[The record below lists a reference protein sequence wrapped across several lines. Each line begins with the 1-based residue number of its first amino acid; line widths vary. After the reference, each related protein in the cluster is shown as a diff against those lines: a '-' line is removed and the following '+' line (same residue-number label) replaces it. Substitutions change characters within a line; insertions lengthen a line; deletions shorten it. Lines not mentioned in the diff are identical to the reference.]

1 MTKYIG
7 IDIGGTSVKYGLV
20 DENGVVSNKNSFKTK
35 AEDKDGLLSDLLDA
49 VDNMKA
55 IDSNLAGIGVS
66 MPGVVQADGYLT
78 TAGAVKCFYEI
89 NLKDILEDK
98 TGLSVKIENDA
109 NAAAIAEKWLGS
121 AQGVHDY
128 LSLVLGTGVG
138 GALVINDQ
146 IYRGAH
152 ARSGEFGWMIVED
165 DDIDVEMGSLNF
177 RGATVIGLIRRYNQ
191 YSDQPV
197 DDARVIF
204 QRADAGEVLAK
215 SILKSYYHSLA
226 KGIINLEVS
235 FDPATVIIGGG
246 ISANTEFID
255 TLNKTIEE
263 IKKTHN
269 SIKNLDLPLV
279 KAAKLKNDAGMIGA
293 VYQLI
298 NAQKYK

>member
-35 AEDKDGLLSDLLDA
+35 AEDKAELLSDLLDA

-98 TGLSVKIENDA
+98 TGLPVKIENDA

-298 NAQKYK
+298 NA

>member
-98 TGLSVKIENDA
+98 TSLPVKIENDA

-255 TLNKTIEE
+255 TLNRTIEG

>member
-1 MTKYIG
+1 MTKYMG

-35 AEDKDGLLSDLLDA
+35 AENQTGLLEDLLTA
-49 VDNMKA
+49 VENIKT

-66 MPGVVQADGYLT
+66 MPGVVQEDGYLT

-89 NLKDILEDK
+89 NLKDILENK
-98 TGLSVKIENDA
+98 TGLPVKIENDA
-109 NAAAIAEKWLGS
+109 NAAAIAEKWIGS
-121 AQGVHDY
+121 AREVHDY

-138 GALVINDQ
+138 GALVINNQ

-191 YSDQPV
+191 YSDKPV

-204 QRADAGEVLAK
+204 KRADNGEVLAK
-215 SILKSYYHSLA
+215 SVLKSYYHSLA

-235 FDPATVIIGGG
+235 FDPATVIVGGG
-246 ISANTEFID
+246 ISNNTEFIE
-255 TLNKTIEE
+255 TLNQAIEE
-263 IKKTHN
+263 IKKVHN
-269 SIKNLDLPLV
+269 SIKNLDLPPV

-298 NAQKYK
+298 N

>member
-35 AEDKDGLLSDLLDA
+35 AEDQAGLLTDLLAA
-49 VDNMKA
+49 VDDMKKT
-55 IDSNLAGIGVS
+55 DSNLAGIGVS

-98 TGLSVKIENDA
+98 TGLPVKIENDA

-177 RGATVIGLIRRYNQ
+177 LGATVIGLIRRYNQ

-215 SILKSYYHSLA
+215 SVLKSYYHSLA

-235 FDPATVIIGGG
+235 FDPATVIVGGG

-255 TLNKTIEE
+255 TLNETIEAV
-263 IKKTHN
+263 KKTHN

-298 NAQKYK
+298 NA

>member
-1 MTKYIG
+1 MKKYIG

-20 DENGVVSNKNSFKTK
+20 DEKGSVSNKNSFKTK
-35 AEDKDGLLSDLLDA
+35 ADDKTGLLDDLVEA
-49 VDNMKA
+49 VKEVQKIAPDV
-55 IDSNLAGIGVS
+55 LGIGVS

-78 TAGAVKCFYEI
+78 TAGAIYGFYEI
-89 NLKDILEDK
+89 NLKVLLEAK
-98 TGLSVKIENDA
+98 TGLPVKIENDA
-109 NAAAIAEKWLGS
+109 NAAAIAEKWIGS
-121 AQGVHDY
+121 AQGIHDY
-128 LSLVLGTGVG
+128 ISLVLGTGVG

-191 YSDQPV
+191 FSDEKI
-197 DDARVIF
+197 DDARIIF
-204 QRADAGEVLAK
+204 ERADQDETLAK
-215 SILKSYYHSLA
+215 NVLKSYYHSLA

-235 FDPATVIIGGG
+235 FDPAAVIIGGG
-246 ISANTEFID
+246 ISANTEFLND
-255 TLNKTIEE
+255 LNKMIES
-263 IKKTHN
+263 IKATHN
-269 SIKNLDLPLV
+269 SIKNLDLPEV

-298 NAQKYK
+298 NN

>member
-20 DENGVVSNKNSFKTK
+20 DENGVVSNKDSFKTK
-35 AEDKDGLLSDLLDA
+35 ADDKTGLLTDLLLA
-49 VDNMKA
+49 IQAMKK
-55 IDSNLAGIGVS
+55 IDSQVAGIGVS
-66 MPGVVQADGYLT
+66 MPGVVQENGYLT

-89 NLKDILEDK
+89 NLKDLLEDK
-98 TGLSVKIENDA
+98 TSLPVKIENDA

-121 AQGVHDY
+121 AKGVHNY

-138 GALVINDQ
+138 GALIINDQ

-191 YSDQPV
+191 YSDIPV

-204 QRADAGEVLAK
+204 QRADNGEVLAQ
-215 SILKSYYHSLA
+215 SVLNSYYHSLA

-235 FDPATVIIGGG
+235 FDPGVVIIGGG
-246 ISANTEFID
+246 ISANTEFIE
-255 TLNKTIEE
+255 TLNQTIAE
-263 IKKTHN
+263 IKQTHN
-269 SIKNLDLPLV
+269 SIKNLELPVV

-298 NAQKYK
+298 HA

>member
-1 MTKYIG
+1 MNMKKYIG

-20 DENGVVSNKNSFKTK
+20 DEKGSVSNKNSFKTK
-35 AEDKDGLLSDLLDA
+35 ADDKTGLLDDLVEA
-49 VDNMKA
+49 VKEVQKIAPDV
-55 IDSNLAGIGVS
+55 LGIGVS

-78 TAGAVKCFYEI
+78 TAGAIYGFYEI
-89 NLKDILEDK
+89 NLKELLEAK
-98 TGLSVKIENDA
+98 TGLPVKIENDA
-109 NAAAIAEKWLGS
+109 NAAAIAEKWIGS
-121 AQGVHDY
+121 AQGIHDY
-128 LSLVLGTGVG
+128 ISLVLGTGVG

-191 YSDQPV
+191 FSDEKI
-197 DDARVIF
+197 DDARIIF
-204 QRADAGEVLAK
+204 ERADQDETLAK
-215 SILKSYYHSLA
+215 NVLKSYYHSLA

-235 FDPATVIIGGG
+235 FDPAAVIIGGG
-246 ISANTEFID
+246 ISANTEFLND
-255 TLNKTIEE
+255 LNKMIES
-263 IKKTHN
+263 IKATHN
-269 SIKNLDLPLV
+269 SIKNLDLPEV

-298 NAQKYK
+298 NN

>member
-20 DENGVVSNKNSFKTK
+20 DEDGVVSNKDSFKTK
-35 AEDKDGLLSDLLDA
+35 VEDQAGLMSDLVTA
-49 VDNMKA
+49 VKKIQSVDPNA
-55 IDSNLAGIGVS
+55 AGIGVS
-66 MPGVVQADGYLT
+66 MPGVVQEDGYLT

-89 NLKDILEDK
+89 NLKDLLEDK
-98 TGLSVKIENDA
+98 TGLPVKIENDA
-109 NAAAIAEKWLGS
+109 NAAAIAEKWIGS
-121 AQGVHDY
+121 AQGIHDY
-128 LSLVLGTGVG
+128 ISLVLGTGVG
-138 GALVINDQ
+138 GALIINDQ

-204 QRADAGEVLAK
+204 KRADDGEVLAK
-215 SILKSYYHSLA
+215 SVMKSYYHSLA

-235 FDPATVIIGGG
+235 FDPAVVIIGGG

-255 TLNKTIEE
+255 TLNQTIEDV
-263 IKKTHN
+263 KKTHN
-269 SIKNLDLPLV
+269 SINHLDLPAV

-298 NAQKYK
+298 QTL

>member
-35 AEDKDGLLSDLLDA
+35 AEDQAGLLSDLLQA
-49 VDNMKA
+49 VKRLKD
-55 IDSNLAGIGVS
+55 IDGDVSGIGVS
-66 MPGVVQADGYLT
+66 MPGVVQEDGYLT
-78 TAGAVKCFYEI
+78 TAGAVKCFYGI
-89 NLKDILEDK
+89 NPKDLLEDK
-98 TGLSVKIENDA
+98 TGLPVKIENDA

-138 GALVINDQ
+138 GALIINDQ

-191 YSDQPV
+191 YSDQKV

-204 QRADAGEVLAK
+204 QRADNGEVLAK
-215 SILKSYYHSLA
+215 SVLKSYYHSLA

-235 FDPATVIIGGG
+235 FDPATVIVGGG
-246 ISANTEFID
+246 ISANTEFIQ
-255 TLNKTIEE
+255 TLNQTIEE
-263 IKKTHN
+263 VKKTHN
-269 SIKNLDLPLV
+269 SIKNLDLPVV

-298 NAQKYK
+298 HA

>member
-98 TGLSVKIENDA
+98 TSLPVKIENDA

-298 NAQKYK
+298 NA

>member
-49 VDNMKA
+49 VDDMKA

-152 ARSGEFGWMIVED
+152 ARSGEFGWMIVEY

-191 YSDQPV
+191 YSDQPI

-215 SILKSYYHSLA
+215 SVLKSYYHSLA

-235 FDPATVIIGGG
+235 FDPATVIVGGG

-255 TLNKTIEE
+255 TLNETIEAV
-263 IKKTHN
+263 KKTHN

-298 NAQKYK
+298 NA